1 MQARIN
7 LLIQSS
13 GARCLIILI
22 AAAALMGGS
31 RGAVAS
37 FEPGSLLL
45 GSQLPQVPLARAR
58 RTGREKKTVPLPYG
72 LVIVKRHFA
81 ARRLLAFSNHVC
93 NSVGERETRPK
104 YDLAAPR
111 VRAGVLL
118 KFQPGTSFAA

>member
-22 AAAALMGGS
+22 AAALMGCS
-31 RGAVAS
+31 RGAAGE
-37 FEPGSLLL
+37 FRTRAFCC
-45 GSQLPQVPLARAR
+45 LARNSHRCRVGKRAA
-58 RTGREKKTVPLPYG
+58 GKKAALLPYG

-93 NSVGERETRPK
+93 NSAAERETRPK
-104 YDLAAPR
+104 YDLAAQR

>member
-22 AAAALMGGS
+22 AAGAALMGGC
-31 RGAVAS
+31 RGAGEFRTREFVV
-37 FEPGSLLL
+37 G
-45 GSQLPQVPLARAR
+45 LATP
-58 RTGREKKTVPLPYG
+58 TGAVGKSAHQQKKITVLLPYG
-72 LVIVKRHFA
+72 LVIVKRHFV

-93 NSVGERETRPK
+93 NNVGEERETRPK